1 MRVPLPL
8 SRITSRE
15 GCRVDVVLPVLTS
28 CRPVP
33 HRTVQAV
40 FPAYG
45 SSVPVQ
51 RKSPVALSPIRIR
64 SLAISPHLQVWLMFA
79 RLRSK
84 TVEAFTPSA
93 LPDFSAI
100 PASIPSHP
108 SSVSPPFHS
117 WSVILGAFQIS
128 SPRTLV
134 AASFVHAHLCCSMP
148 SATPEQDQSLVST
161 ATALL
166 PASQAIASACSTAG
180 FRGFFRIQRLTLHL
194 ATSPQLRGSL
204 SALGVEF
211 SFSLFRL
218 RDGFLL
224 TPWLALPTSTRIRD
238 G

>member
-1 MRVPLPL
+1 MDIYHFHR
-8 SRITSRE
+8 S
-15 GCRVDVVLPVLTS
+15 GGRVDGVLPVLTS

-108 SSVSPPFHS
+108 SFVSPPFHS
-117 WSVILGAFQIS
+117 WSVILGQVQIFLAKNVSGRLVRPCSPWLLDAVCDPGAGVSRS
-128 SPRTLV
+128 SLN
-134 AASFVHAHLCCSMP
+134 
-148 SATPEQDQSLVST
+148 ATPSFACVSSHRIGS
-161 ATALL
+161 ALL
-166 PASQAIASACSTAG
+166 RVFEAYY
-180 FRGFFRIQRLTLHL
+180 RIQRLTLHL

-211 SFSLFRL
+211 PFSLFRF